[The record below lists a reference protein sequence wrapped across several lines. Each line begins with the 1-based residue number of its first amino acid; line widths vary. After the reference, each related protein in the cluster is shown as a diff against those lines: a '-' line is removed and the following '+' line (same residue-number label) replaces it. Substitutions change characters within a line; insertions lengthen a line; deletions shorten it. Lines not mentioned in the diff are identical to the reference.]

1 MCFLF
6 FFLPKVEVH
15 RCTSAYLYRRQKEMV
30 ENDKRGIVDAKEW
43 AVQAD
48 RKKDGVATLWKG
60 YPLLSLL
67 TKLLSNHKDF
77 RLTRTSETCTA
88 TSLPPLR

>member
-30 ENDKRGIVDAKEW
+30 ENDKRGIVDAKE
-43 AVQAD
+43 
-48 RKKDGVATLWKG
+48 
-60 YPLLSLL
+60 
-67 TKLLSNHKDF
+67 
-77 RLTRTSETCTA
+77 
-88 TSLPPLR
+88 